1 MFGKK
6 RGKLAVQ
13 ADSKLQTAK
22 TKAEQ
27 CKMALTAT
35 AIATATTLANQSQV
49 LAGVDVSSK
58 INDVTS
64 GNSDGGIF
72 INAVNFVVNVG
83 KDTYTLLVLTGMVV
97 GIICIAAASIS
108 IMATKKSANRD
119 ENKNWVVYILFA
131 VGGLSL
137 AGSVVGM
144 VMSAATSANDNASGS
159 GAAE

>member
-1 MFGKK
+1 
-6 RGKLAVQ
+6 
-13 ADSKLQTAK
+13 
-22 TKAEQ
+22 
-27 CKMALTAT
+27 
-35 AIATATTLANQSQV
+35 
-49 LAGVDVSSK
+49 
-58 INDVTS
+58 
-64 GNSDGGIF
+64 
-72 INAVNFVVNVG
+72 
-83 KDTYTLLVLTGMVV
+83 MVV

>member
-58 INDVTS
+58 INVTS

-72 INAVNFVVNVG
+72 KNAVNFVVNVG